1 MTDMTDQ
8 TNLTDEEENDDDSTN
23 STIIPVDALSAAP
36 HGESGDKGKDN
47 SDGGDAQPQDADDET
62 GPMKAASKTQ
72 SAKDAKASKDSGAP
86 AQDVPTPKV
95 HFTSDNLPD
104 LQEHKH
110 PLGPNDADDE
120 ASDDEMDDYATSK
133 SRDEFTTVYDIIDQL
148 SETLED
154 AKSSIFAPNTVR
166 LDRDELTEQL
176 DQLKTMLPVQLER
189 ASSLMRESERRLE
202 NAQAE
207 ADAITADAK
216 NQATQIVQNAQEQAE
231 FLADHERVTDLARQ
245 KAADIIEDAQ
255 TKATKLT
262 QGANAYCADV
272 MKALKDQLSTYSQ
285 DVDNGIKVIDER
297 QRAAAKKLV
306 ENQQETLQ
314 PSTND
319 SEQ

>member
-1 MTDMTDQ
+1 MTDQ
-8 TNLTDEEENDDDSTN
+8 TNLTDEDENDDSTN
-23 STIIPVDALSAAP
+23 STVIPVDALSAAP
-36 HGESGDKGKDN
+36 HSNEGDNGKES
-47 SDGGDAQPQDADDET
+47 QDSVDET
-62 GPMKAASKTQ
+62 GPMKASGETQNMKVATDASTSN
-72 SAKDAKASKDSGAP
+72 SAQAVP
-86 AQDVPTPKV
+86 APKV

-120 ASDDEMDDYATSK
+120 ASDDETDGYATSK

-154 AKSSIFAPNTVR
+154 AKSSIFTPNTVH

-216 NQATQIVQNAQEQAE
+216 NQATQIVQNAQEQAD

-272 MKALKDQLSTYSQ
+272 MKSLKNQLSTYSQ

-306 ENQQETLQ
+306 ENQQETLRQ
-314 PSTND
+314 NTND